1 MGRLKYKELA
11 NERIKEQR
19 NIVISE
25 TYDRNDNLLG
35 YSVAEQFVAE
45 ENGKE
50 VKMFVKNGIGILSK
64 VGLLNLKKAIDSA
77 LIELG
82 ELSPCKCEKK
92 EQKDVDTEQ

>member
-64 VGLLNLKKAIDSA
+64 GGLLNLKKAIDSA

-82 ELSPCKCEKK
+82 ELNPCKCEKK